1 MPAPLASPPAT
12 TTRSGTA
19 VITAAFTVLLLAT
32 LALFARGLVVVLTGP
47 SDGNPALT
55 WTVASTAL
63 VLLPAFVGTAARGD
77 AIRRALGV
85 PPLSTGLGVS
95 APTILAGLVG
105 LAAIPA
111 VVESLGAG
119 LPVAHVAAALA
130 GAVGVG
136 AVGWIL
142 GARAGADAAELRD
155 GLRDGVP
162 FPADVPWDRR
172 AVLLRVAGIAAVAAV
187 AVMVAAAVQA
197 PPDDPT
203 ASFPLGAGV
212 LSVGAA
218 GIVAGIVSMLVVQAA
233 GRVVRPL
240 LLDLDAPTR
249 KAVLRRIR
257 GWDGPLEP
265 DREWRAARIARA
277 SRIGEAFSSAG
288 MALMLMGVSAVV
300 LGAASMA
307 SPDTARVLTAGA
319 VALAFVG
326 MIVIAFLGVA
336 YGMLLVHSSG
346 DAVVALAA
354 SPRPGAVDADRWPA
368 PMGAPLG

>member
-1 MPAPLASPPAT
+1 MT

-19 VITAAFTVLLLAT
+19 ALTAASTVLLLAT
-32 LALFARGLVVVLTGP
+32 LGLFARGLVVVLTGP
-47 SDGNPALT
+47 SAGNPT
-55 WTVASTAL
+55 VSWTVASTAL
-63 VLLPAFVGTAARGD
+63 VLLPAFVGTAARAD

-85 PPLSTGLGVS
+85 PPVSTGVGVS
-95 APTILAGLVG
+95 SPALLAGGVG
-105 LAAIPA
+105 LAAVA
-111 VVESLGAG
+111 VVFESLAAG

-142 GARAGADAAELRD
+142 GARSGADAAELRD

-172 AVLLRVAGIAAVAAV
+172 AVLLRVAGIAGAAVAAIV
-187 AVMVAAAVQA
+187 VAAAVQA
-197 PPDDPT
+197 PAADPT
-203 ASFPLGAGV
+203 APILLGAGV

-218 GIVAGIVSMLVVQAA
+218 GIVAGIVSMLVVQAD
-233 GRVVRPL
+233 GRVLLPL
-240 LLDLDAPTR
+240 LLDLDAATR

-257 GWDGPLEP
+257 GRGAPLEP
-265 DREWRAARIARA
+265 DLEWRAARIARA

-288 MALMLMGVSAVV
+288 MALMVMGASAVV
-300 LGAASMA
+300 LGAASWA

-319 VALAFVG
+319 VGLAFVG
-326 MIVIAFLGVA
+326 MSAMGLLGVA

-368 PMGAPLG
+368 PTGAPLG